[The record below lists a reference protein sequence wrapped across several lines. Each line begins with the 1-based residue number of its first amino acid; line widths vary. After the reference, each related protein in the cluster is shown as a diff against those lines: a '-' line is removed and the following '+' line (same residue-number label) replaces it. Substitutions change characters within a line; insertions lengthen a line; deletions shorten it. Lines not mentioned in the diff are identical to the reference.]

1 MPYGQN
7 KKFKQFLNAQFYTF
21 TNNINTIIVDTNL
34 LLKEFYQRY
43 GNENVAPELY
53 FAPGRVNLIGEHTD
67 YNGGY
72 VLPCAISYGTYLL
85 VRRTDEPVVKF
96 ATTNFEFAATIPLAD
111 LHVKQP
117 GKWINYPL
125 AVIDQFVKLDVEI
138 KGLELLYSG
147 NIPNGAG
154 LSSSASIEMVTA
166 VALGSVFSY
175 EMSMVDMAKLSR
187 RAENEFVGMNCG
199 IMDMFAIGMG
209 QKNGALF
216 LNCRTYDYDVIPANV
231 AGYTLV
237 IMNTNKQ
244 RGLTDSKYNER
255 VAECHAALTA
265 LSADGALEDLSDL
278 TLEEFNKRSHL
289 ILDPVVLKRAKHV
302 ISENARV
309 LAAVDALKNNRIPE
323 FGQLM
328 NASHDSLRTDYEVTG
343 FELDTIVDEARK
355 IKGVIGARMTGAG
368 FGGCAI
374 ALVKDEQVKEFC
386 DVVGKNYE
394 EKTKLKPDFYIAEI
408 GDGARKL

>member
-1 MPYGQN
+1 
-7 KKFKQFLNAQFYTF
+7 LEFYLF
-21 TNNINTIIVDTNL
+21 TNIKTNINVDSTL
-34 LLKEFYQRY
+34 LLKEFYQLY
-43 GNENVAPELY
+43 GNENEVPELY
-53 FAPGRVNLIGEHTD
+53 FAPGRVNMIGEHTD

-85 VRRTDEPVVKF
+85 VRRTDEPLVKF
-96 ATTNFEFAATIPLAD
+96 ATTNFEFKANVPLTD
-111 LHVKQP
+111 LHYKQP

-125 AVIDQFVKLDVEI
+125 AVIDQFVKLNVEI

-166 VALGSVFSY
+166 VALGSVFNY

-231 AGYTLV
+231 VGYTLV
-237 IMNTNKQ
+237 IMNTNKR

-255 VAECHAALTA
+255 VAECQAALTA
-265 LSADGALEDLSDL
+265 LSVDGKLIDLSDL
-278 TLEEFNKRSHL
+278 SLEEFISKQHL
-289 ILDPVVLKRAKHV
+289 IKDEVVRKRAHHV

-309 LAAVDALKNNRIPE
+309 LAAVEALKNNRITE

-328 NASHDSLRTDYEVTG
+328 NASHDSLRNDYEVTG
-343 FELDTIVDEARK
+343 FELDTIVNEARK
-355 IKGVIGARMTGAG
+355 ISGVIGARMTGAG

-374 ALVKDEQVKEFC
+374 ALVKSEQVDEFC
-386 DVVGKNYE
+386 KVVGKNYE
-394 EKTKLKPDFYIAEI
+394 EKTSLKPDFYIAEI

>member
-1 MPYGQN
+1 
-7 KKFKQFLNAQFYTF
+7 
-21 TNNINTIIVDTNL
+21 VDTTL
-34 LLKEFYQRY
+34 LLKDFYQRY

-72 VLPCAISYGTYLL
+72 VLPCAISFGTYLL
-85 VRRTDEPVVKF
+85 VRKTDTPFVKF
-96 ATTNFEFAATIPLAD
+96 ATTNFELAASIPLSD
-111 LHVKQP
+111 LHYKQP

-125 AVIDQFVKLDVEI
+125 AVIDQFVKLNVEI

-166 VALGSVFSY
+166 VALSHLFNY
-175 EMSMVDMAKLSR
+175 EISMVDMAKLSR

-216 LNCRTYDYDVIPANV
+216 LNCRTYAYDVIPANV

-237 IMNTNKQ
+237 IMNTNKR

-255 VAECHAALTA
+255 VAECQEALTD
-265 LSADGALEDLSDL
+265 LSVEGKLVDLSDL
-278 TLEEFNKRSHL
+278 TLEEFNKKSHL
-289 ILDPVVLKRAKHV
+289 IKDETVRKRAHHV

-309 LAAVDALKNNRIPE
+309 SGAVEALKNNRIIE

-328 NASHDSLRTDYEVTG
+328 NASHDSLKNDYEVTG

-355 IKGVIGARMTGAG
+355 ISGVIGARMTGAG

-374 ALVKDEQVKEFC
+374 AFVKSEQVDEFC
-386 DVVGKNYE
+386 KVVGKNYE
-394 EKTKLKPDFYIAEI
+394 KLTTLKPDFYIAEI

>member
-1 MPYGQN
+1 VD
-7 KKFKQFLNAQFYTF
+7 F
-21 TNNINTIIVDTNL
+21 TL
-34 LLKEFYQRY
+34 LLKEFYQRF
-43 GNENVAPELY
+43 GNESITPELY

-85 VRRTDEPVVKF
+85 IRRINAPEVRF
-96 ATTNFEFAATIPLAD
+96 STTNFEFSATIPLSD
-111 LHVKQP
+111 LNQKQP

-125 AVIDQFVKLDVEI
+125 AVMDQFAKLDVEI

-166 VALGSVFSY
+166 VAIGNIFGY

-209 QKNGALF
+209 KKNGALF
-216 LNCRTYDYDVIPANV
+216 LNCRTYEYEVIPANV

-237 IMNTNKQ
+237 IMNTNKR

-255 VAECHAALTA
+255 VAECQAALTA
-265 LSADGALEDLSDL
+265 LSDNGELTDLSDL
-278 TLEEFNKRSHL
+278 SLQEFEKRQHL
-289 ILDPVVLKRAKHV
+289 IKDETVRKRAHHV

-309 LAAVDALKNNRIPE
+309 LAAVEALKNNRITE
-323 FGQLM
+323 FGELM

-343 FELDTIVDEARK
+343 FELDTIVNEARK

-374 ALVKDEQVKEFC
+374 ALVKSEHVKEFC
-386 DVVGKNYE
+386 IEVGAHYQ
-394 EKTKLKPDFYIAEI
+394 EKTGLKPDFYIAEI

>member
-1 MPYGQN
+1 M
-7 KKFKQFLNAQFYTF
+7 
-21 TNNINTIIVDTNL
+21 DTTSL
-34 LLKEFYQRY
+34 VKEFYQRY

-72 VLPCAISYGTYLL
+72 VLPCAISFGTYLL
-85 VRRTDEPVVKF
+85 ARRIDEPVVRL
-96 ATTNFEFAATIPLAD
+96 ATTNFKFSANIALSD
-111 LHVKQP
+111 LHQKQA

-125 AVIDQFVKLDVEI
+125 AVIDQFAKLNVEI

-166 VALGSVFSY
+166 VAIGSIFGY

-216 LNCRTYDYDVIPANV
+216 LNCRTYEYDVIPANV

-237 IMNTNKQ
+237 IMNTNKR

-255 VAECHAALTA
+255 VAECQAA
-265 LSADGALEDLSDL
+265 LSALNVHGKYTDLSDL
-278 TLEEFNKRSHL
+278 SLDEFTQRQHL
-289 ILDPVVLKRAKHV
+289 IKDETVRKRAHHV

-309 LAAVDALKNNRIPE
+309 LAAVEALKNNRITE

-343 FELDTIVDEARK
+343 FELDTIVNEARK
-355 IKGVIGARMTGAG
+355 ISGVIGARMTGAG

-374 ALVKDEQVKEFC
+374 ALVKSEQVKVFC
-386 DVVGKNYE
+386 EVVGAQYE
-394 EKTKLKPDFYIAEI
+394 EKTSLKPDFYIAEI

>member
-1 MPYGQN
+1 MDS
-7 KKFKQFLNAQFYTF
+7 T
-21 TNNINTIIVDTNL
+21 L

-43 GNENVAPELY
+43 GNEKVAPELY

-85 VRRTDEPVVKF
+85 VRRIDEPVVKF
-96 ATTNFEFAATIPLAD
+96 ATTNFEFTATIPLAD
-111 LHVKQP
+111 LHIKQP

-125 AVIDQFVKLDVEI
+125 AVIDQFVQLNVEM

-216 LNCRTYDYDVIPANV
+216 LNCRTYEYDVIPANV

-255 VAECHAALTA
+255 VAECQAALAA
-265 LSADGALEDLSDL
+265 LSVDQKLVDLSEL
-278 TLEEFNKRSHL
+278 SLEEFLERQHL
-289 ILDPVVLKRAKHV
+289 IKDKVVRKRAHHV

-309 LAAVDALKNNRIPE
+309 LAAVDALTNNRIHE

-374 ALVKDEQVKEFC
+374 ALVKDEQVAEFC
-386 DVVGKNYE
+386 KVVGANYE

>member
-1 MPYGQN
+1 MDS
-7 KKFKQFLNAQFYTF
+7 
-21 TNNINTIIVDTNL
+21 IL

-43 GNENVAPELY
+43 GNENVAPELF

-85 VRRTDEPVVKF
+85 VRRIDEPVVRF
-96 ATTNFEFAATIPLAD
+96 ATTNFELSATIPLAD
-111 LHVKQP
+111 LNQKQP

-125 AVIDQFVKLDVEI
+125 AVMDQFVKLNVEI

-166 VALGSVFSY
+166 VAIGSVFNY

-209 QKNGALF
+209 KKNGALF
-216 LNCRTYDYDVIPANV
+216 LNCRTYEYEVIPANV

-237 IMNTNKQ
+237 IMNTNKR

-255 VAECHAALTA
+255 VAECQAALVA
-265 LSADGALEDLSDL
+265 LNVHGKLEDLSGL
-278 TLEEFNKRSHL
+278 SLAEFTNRQHL
-289 ILDPVVLKRAKHV
+289 IKDETVRKRARHV

-309 LAAVDALKNNRIPE
+309 LAAVEALKNNRITE
-323 FGQLM
+323 FGELM

-343 FELDTIVDEARK
+343 FELDTIVNEARK

-374 ALVKDEQVKEFC
+374 ALVKTEYVKEFC
-386 DVVGKNYE
+386 AEVGAHYQ
-394 EKTKLKPDFYIAEI
+394 EKTALKPDFYIAEI

>member
-1 MPYGQN
+1 
-7 KKFKQFLNAQFYTF
+7 
-21 TNNINTIIVDTNL
+21 
-34 LLKEFYQRY
+34 
-43 GNENVAPELY
+43 
-53 FAPGRVNLIGEHTD
+53 
-67 YNGGY
+67 
-72 VLPCAISYGTYLL
+72 
-85 VRRTDEPVVKF
+85 
-96 ATTNFEFAATIPLAD
+96 
-111 LHVKQP
+111 
-117 GKWINYPL
+117 
-125 AVIDQFVKLDVEI
+125 
-138 KGLELLYSG
+138 
-147 NIPNGAG
+147 
-154 LSSSASIEMVTA
+154 MVTA
-166 VALGSVFSY
+166 VALGSIFNY

-289 ILDPVVLKRAKHV
+289 ILDPVVRKSANHV

-386 DVVGKNYE
+386 DVVGKNYK
-394 EKTKLKPDFYIAEI
+394 EKTEIKPDFYIAEI

>member
-1 MPYGQN
+1 
-7 KKFKQFLNAQFYTF
+7 
-21 TNNINTIIVDTNL
+21 VDTNL

-43 GNENVAPELY
+43 GNENVVPELY

-72 VLPCAISYGTYLL
+72 VLPCAISYGIYLL
-85 VRRTDEPVVKF
+85 VRRIDEPVVKF
-96 ATTNFEFAATIPLAD
+96 ATTNFEFTANIPIAD
-111 LHVKQP
+111 LHYKQP
-117 GKWINYPL
+117 GKWVNYPL
-125 AVIDQFVKLDVEI
+125 AVIDQFIKLNVDI

-166 VALGSVFSY
+166 VALGSVFHY

-216 LNCRTYDYDVIPANV
+216 LNCRTYEYDIIPANV

-237 IMNTNKQ
+237 IMNTNKR

-255 VAECHAALTA
+255 VEECNAALTA

-278 TLEEFNKRSHL
+278 SLEEFTKREHL
-289 ILDPVVLKRAKHV
+289 IPDPIVRKRAHHV

-309 LAAVDALKNNRIPE
+309 LAAVDALKNNRITE

-343 FELDTIVDEARK
+343 FELDTIVNEARK

-374 ALVKDEQVKEFC
+374 ALVKTEQVKEFC

-394 EKTKLKPDFYIAEI
+394 EKTEIKPDFYIAEI

>member
-1 MPYGQN
+1 M
-7 KKFKQFLNAQFYTF
+7 
-21 TNNINTIIVDTNL
+21 DSNL

-43 GNENVAPELY
+43 GNESVAPELY

-85 VRRTDEPVVKF
+85 VRRTDEPFVKF
-96 ATTNFEFAATIPLAD
+96 ATTNFELAASIPLPD
-111 LHVKQP
+111 LHYKQP

-125 AVIDQFVKLDVEI
+125 AVIDQFKKLNVEI

-166 VALGSVFSY
+166 VALGSVFHY

-216 LNCRTYDYDVIPANV
+216 LNCRTYGYDVIPANV

-255 VAECHAALTA
+255 VAECQAALTA
-265 LSADGALEDLSDL
+265 LSADGPLEDLSDL
-278 TLEEFNKRSHL
+278 TLDEFNKRAHL
-289 ILDPVVLKRAKHV
+289 ISDPIVRKRAHHV

-309 LAAVDALKNNRIPE
+309 LAAVDALKNNRITE

-355 IKGVIGARMTGAG
+355 IKGVIGAPDDWSRIWRMCNSAG
-368 FGGCAI
+368 
-374 ALVKDEQVKEFC
+374 
-386 DVVGKNYE
+386 
-394 EKTKLKPDFYIAEI
+394 
-408 GDGARKL
+408 

>member
-1 MPYGQN
+1 M
-7 KKFKQFLNAQFYTF
+7 
-21 TNNINTIIVDTNL
+21 DSNL

-67 YNGGY
+67 YNGGF

-85 VRRTDEPVVKF
+85 IRRIDEPVVKF
-96 ATTNFEFAATIPLAD
+96 ATTNFDFAANIPLAD
-111 LHVKQP
+111 LHYKQP

-125 AVIDQFVKLDVEI
+125 AVIDQFVKLNVEI

-166 VALGSVFSY
+166 VALGSVFHY

-209 QKNGALF
+209 QQNGALF
-216 LNCRTYDYDVIPANV
+216 LNCRTYEYDVIPANV

-237 IMNTNKQ
+237 IMNTNKR

-255 VAECHAALTA
+255 VAECQAALTA
-265 LSADGALEDLSDL
+265 LSADGKLVDLSDL
-278 TLEEFNKRSHL
+278 TLEEFTKRQHL
-289 ILDPVVLKRAKHV
+289 IKDEIVCKRAHHV

-309 LAAVDALKNNRIPE
+309 MAAVEALKNNRIIE

-355 IKGVIGARMTGAG
+355 VEGVIGARMTGAG

-374 ALVKDEQVKEFC
+374 ALVKNEKVEEFC
-386 DVVGKNYE
+386 KVVGANYE
-394 EKTKLKPDFYIAEI
+394 AKTELKPDFYIAEI

>member
-1 MPYGQN
+1 
-7 KKFKQFLNAQFYTF
+7 
-21 TNNINTIIVDTNL
+21 VDTNL
-34 LLKEFYQRY
+34 LLKEFYQRF

-85 VRRTDEPVVKF
+85 VRRIDEPFVKF
-96 ATTNFEFAATIPLAD
+96 ATTNFEFTANIALSD
-111 LHVKQP
+111 LNYKQP

-125 AVIDQFVKLDVEI
+125 AVIDQFKKLNVEI
-138 KGLELLYSG
+138 KGMELLYSG

-166 VALGSVFSY
+166 VALGSVFHY
-175 EMSMVDMAKLSR
+175 KMSMVDMAKLSR

-216 LNCRTYDYDVIPANV
+216 LNCRTYEYEVIPANV

-237 IMNTNKQ
+237 IMNTNKR

-255 VAECHAALTA
+255 VAECQAALKA
-265 LSADGALEDLSDL
+265 LSADGPLEDLSDL
-278 TLEEFNKRSHL
+278 SLEEFNKRAHL
-289 ILDPVVLKRAKHV
+289 IEDPIVRKRAYHV

-309 LAAVDALKNNRIPE
+309 LAAVEALKKNRITE

-328 NASHDSLRTDYEVTG
+328 NASHDSLRNDYEVTG
-343 FELDTIVDEARK
+343 FELDTIVEEARK
-355 IKGVIGARMTGAG
+355 VKGVIGARMTGAG

-374 ALVKDEQVKEFC
+374 ALVKDEQVTEFC
-386 DVVGKNYE
+386 KVVGKNYE
-394 EKTKLKPDFYIAEI
+394 AKTGIKPDFYIAEI